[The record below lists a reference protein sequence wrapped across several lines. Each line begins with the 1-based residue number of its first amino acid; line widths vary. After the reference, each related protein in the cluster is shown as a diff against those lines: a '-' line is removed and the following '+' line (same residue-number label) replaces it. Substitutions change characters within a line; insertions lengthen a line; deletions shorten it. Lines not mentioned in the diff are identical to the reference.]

1 MLAPVHFKKRNVFDI
16 NWTMTKLLPFVVLL
30 SLFLGGCMGINQ
42 LQPAPLGSHVED
54 APSPSGK
61 HLNKEKDPSA
71 VDQAPREFFVRSV
84 SQRVVASVSYRP
96 ILVSRKLPLLSL
108 SVKSLQPGEMSLF
121 CALAEWFIDLFQPL
135 NVGSTSPVLVEQS
148 AFFAFIWKLLS

>member
-1 MLAPVHFKKRNVFDI
+1 MVGPHFSAGRAMLAPVHFKKRNVFDI

-61 HLNKEKDPSA
+61 HLNKEKDPS
-71 VDQAPREFFVRSV
+71 
-84 SQRVVASVSYRP
+84 
-96 ILVSRKLPLLSL
+96 
-108 SVKSLQPGEMSLF
+108 G
-121 CALAEWFIDLFQPL
+121 
-135 NVGSTSPVLVEQS
+135 G
-148 AFFAFIWKLLS
+148 